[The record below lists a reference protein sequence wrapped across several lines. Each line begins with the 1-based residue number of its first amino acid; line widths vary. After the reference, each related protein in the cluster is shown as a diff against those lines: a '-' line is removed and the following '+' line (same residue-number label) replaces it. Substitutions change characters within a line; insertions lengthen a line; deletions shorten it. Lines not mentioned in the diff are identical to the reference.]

1 MADTDLEDLLSNPF
15 PSAPGASIARKE
27 RVQSKGRDDFT
38 FFRAPADIA
47 FQAHLM
53 EARRISAALFD
64 QIHSPAQ
71 KSIVEKNGGP
81 LRKALDEITKKY
93 RIYILT
99 ATDDVLEKEALR
111 LERRYFEKK
120 AERRELEFI
129 KLKRYYEKVKTYHE
143 LARGEWRVV
152 QRTLDTLALM
162 PETRGLAA
170 SLAQEALGGIQD
182 LLRHTDSFLE
192 AIKLYMQAESET
204 LDGITATYRLTV
216 SYSPKIIY
224 TIRGFLGEEVEEEKA
239 PEKEPEPAA
248 DEDVDTGSL
257 ARSIILET
265 RERKLNQA
273 SIYSAKMRGSRDWNR
288 TPAYSLEVPVRYYDE
303 CVRHFQKAYQV
314 FLDQEARTVLN
325 PSQAE
330 AQQGLGKEMLGNYV
344 KTIRGMLDAIAEKIL
359 TVDFP
364 GLGRPDVFL
373 YHCGP
378 NVVYE
383 ILLKKMN
390 QAGIGE
396 INYFDDAGSNVVELP
411 EELLKKLLI
420 DWWEI
425 RMQTVSGEDVDS
437 YLSYSRALEM
447 VKKEYRALVE
457 VGSRKYR
464 EENAMA
470 SYTGLEKWLRDNR
483 YRVFGLEKTVVFIR
497 FIPESFL
504 S

>member
-15 PSAPGASIARKE
+15 QSVAGAVAPRKE
-27 RVQSKGRDDFT
+27 RVQSSGDDFT
-38 FFRAPADIA
+38 FFRAPADVA
-47 FQAHLM
+47 FQAHLA
-53 EARRISAALFD
+53 EARRIFSSLFE

-71 KSIVEKNGGP
+71 KSIIEKNAGQ

-143 LARGEWRVV
+143 LARAEWRIV

-162 PETRGLAA
+162 AETRGLAA
-170 SLAQEALGGIQD
+170 SLAQDALGGVQD

-192 AIKLYMQAESET
+192 SLKRYMEVETET

-216 SYSPKIIY
+216 AYNPKIIY
-224 TIRGFLGEEVEEEKA
+224 TIRGFLGEEIEEEVVSSVPVEEET
-239 PEKEPEPAA
+239 
-248 DEDVDTGSL
+248 DEEVDTGSL

-314 FLDQEARTVLN
+314 FLDPEARTLLN

-330 AQQGLGKEMLGNYV
+330 AQQGLGKEILGNYV
-344 KTIRGMLDAIAEKIL
+344 KTIRSMLETIAEKIL
-359 TVDFP
+359 AVDFP

-378 NVVYE
+378 NAIYE

-390 QAGIGE
+390 QLGIGE
-396 INYFDDAGSNVVELP
+396 ISYFDEAGSNVVELP

-420 DWWEI
+420 DWWEF
-425 RMQTVSGEDVDS
+425 RMQGVSGEDVDS

-447 VKKEYRALVE
+447 VKKEYRALVDL
-457 VGSRKYR
+457 GSRKYR

-483 YRVFGLEKTVVFIR
+483 YRVFGLEKTVIFIR